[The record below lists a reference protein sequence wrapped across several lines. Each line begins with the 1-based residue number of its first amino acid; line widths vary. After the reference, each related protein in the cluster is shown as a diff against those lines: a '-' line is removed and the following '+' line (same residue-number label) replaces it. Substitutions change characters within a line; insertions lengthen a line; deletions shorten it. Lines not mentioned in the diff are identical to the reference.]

1 MDEAT
6 TYDVRVYKIEVRK
19 GKAATSYHVRWRAG
33 HKTWKTAFRN
43 IAQADSFRSS
53 LLAAARN
60 GEAFSLTTGRPVSW
74 PMPWAL
80 GIWVG

>member
-43 IAQADSFRSS
+43 TR
-53 LLAAARN
+53 
-60 GEAFSLTTGRPVSW
+60 TGRQLPKL
-74 PMPWAL
+74 PAGRRPQR
-80 GIWVG
+80 